1 MNRKKVTRI
10 KGKWDLTG
18 QRMWNKDNFFPNKG
32 RAEMSIKIKIPLSYV
47 QNFADDTDFVQ
58 LTPEL
63 IDVKGGTVGECIHH
77 LIGQFP
83 FIKNQLFKET
93 GRLFENVLISV
104 NGKSA
109 YPEALAKPVKDGDEI
124 NIVFMVSG
132 G

>member
-1 MNRKKVTRI
+1 
-10 KGKWDLTG
+10 L
-18 QRMWNKDNFFPNKG
+18 
-32 RAEMSIKIKIPLSYV
+32 SIKIKIPLSFV

-63 IDVKGGTVGECIHH
+63 VEVSGGTVGECIDH

-83 FIKNQLFKET
+83 FTKSQLFRET

-104 NGKSA
+104 NGESA
-109 YPEALAKPVKDGDEI
+109 YPEPLAKPVRDGDEI